1 MTALIT
7 LNADGALLIQTMREP
22 LASAQEAWMPDQSA
36 AVYNKFEKNLGQL
49 VDLLIPVDLFVVKLR
64 PLFDTQL
71 TLFELQF
78 LCVIS
83 ERHKGKEEPLQNIL
97 NRCLP
102 QDYKTE
108 ANYILRLII
117 GILEESG
124 LKLQFPK
131 LLKDNFLWRLFT
143 LEAASPFSSY
153 RLPSQ

>member
-49 VDLLIPVDLFVVKLR
+49 VDLLIPVELFVVNLR

-71 TLFELQF
+71 KLLELQF

-97 NRCLP
+97 NQCLP

-117 GILEESG
+117 GILEKSG

-131 LLKDNFLWRLFT
+131 LLKDNFLWRLFH
-143 LEAASPFSSY
+143 SRSSQP
-153 RLPSQ
+153 L

>member
-7 LNADGALLIQTMREP
+7 LNADGALLIQTMRKP

-83 ERHKGKEEPLQNIL
+83 KRHKGKEEPLQNIL
-97 NRCLP
+97 HQCLP

-117 GILEESG
+117 GILEKSG

-131 LLKDNFLWRLFT
+131 LLKDKFLRRLFH
-143 LEAASPFSSY
+143 SRSSQP
-153 RLPSQ
+153 L